1 MLREVDLLVT
11 DILGKPIGVI
21 FEDQAVQEEG
31 RLAPEEGNYN
41 WYGNVGNQVLVL
53 SA

>member
-11 DILGKPIGVI
+11 DILGKPIGLI
-21 FEDQAVQEEG
+21 FEDQAVQVEG
-31 RLAPEEGNYN
+31 RLIFEEGNYSL
-41 WYGNVGNQVLVL
+41 YRNVGNQVSVL